1 MNNLT
6 VLSDKDAE
14 VINGGFLNNY
24 ITNFPNVS
32 SLNAAAGSH
41 QAFSTNTGI
50 GLIGIGALSLSFS

>member
-24 ITNFPNVS
+24 VKNLYSGTPTAS
-32 SLNAAAGSH
+32 SGSY